1 MSCKL
6 FRIASTCQCD
16 LALFIMR
23 KQVGVSR
30 THVRAAAVDGGELQA
45 FENAE
50 FQGFELGWHVWS
62 TAAALAP
69 DFDGRRE
76 CEFIKVGEVG

>member
-1 MSCKL
+1 M
-6 FRIASTCQCD
+6 
-16 LALFIMR
+16 
-23 KQVGVSR
+23 
-30 THVRAAAVDGGELQA
+30 RAAAVDGGELQA